1 MPVVVYVDGGDD
13 LDSEAEEKLQP
24 SAALA
29 KSQSVVFVKVNYRY
43 PHTIN
48 TIGMSGIIPYFKYDR
63 NREGRGPKK

>member
-29 KSQSVVFVKVNYRY
+29 KSLSVVFVKVNYRY
-43 PHTIN
+43 PH

-63 NREGRGPKK
+63 NRKGRGPKK

>member
-43 PHTIN
+43 SHTIH
-48 TIGMSGIIPYFKYDR
+48 TIGMSGMQQGGERPQKVR
-63 NREGRGPKK
+63 SCTV